1 MIIFSCHHKRPS
13 EGDVRFMVSETYAAP
28 EVGSYHEHGNY
39 STIPAFQAVRLKSV
53 VAHTPPLIL
62 IKTNFLSNLGGGTKL
77 VEKSDVKV
85 PF

>member
-1 MIIFSCHHKRPS
+1 
-13 EGDVRFMVSETYAAP
+13 MVSETYAAP

-62 IKTNFLSNLGGGTKL
+62 NKTNFFIKFGRWNKVGR
-77 VEKSDVKV
+77 KSDVKV